1 MMGPLAPR
9 RKTAMPGKLL
19 TREEAADMCRVSLG
33 TFDARVRPHL
43 RVKRVGVRVL
53 IPESEIERWIEA
65 EEVEAEQNRGL
76 LPETGT
82 RSDRRPSEESG
93 TFASAKPLVAESEAP
108 EPRILAKLKKLEIAC
123 TLKLSPNR
131 LRSALREPHECPNE
145 SGSLPEALSAQA
157 SGTSRKQ

>member
-1 MMGPLAPR
+1 
-9 RKTAMPGKLL
+9 MPGKLL

-65 EEVEAEQNRGL
+65 EADEAEAGQNPAL

>member
-1 MMGPLAPR
+1 
-9 RKTAMPGKLL
+9 MPGKLL

-65 EEVEAEQNRGL
+65 EEVEAEQNRAL
-76 LPETGT
+76 SLETDT
-82 RSDRRPSEESG
+82 RSDRRQSEESG
-93 TFASAKPLVAESEAP
+93 TFVSAKPLAEVSEAL

-123 TLKLSPNR
+123 TPKHSPNR
-131 LRSALREPHECPNE
+131 LRNALREPHELLNE
-145 SGSLPEALSAQA
+145 SESLPEALLPEQA
-157 SGTSRKQ
+157 SGPSRKR

>member
-1 MMGPLAPR
+1 
-9 RKTAMPGKLL
+9 MPGKLL

-65 EEVEAEQNRGL
+65 EEVEAEQNRAL
-76 LPETGT
+76 SLETDT
-82 RSDRRPSEESG
+82 RSDRRQSEESG
-93 TFASAKPLVAESEAP
+93 TFVSAKPLAEVSEAL

-123 TLKLSPNR
+123 TPKRSPDR
-131 LRSALREPHECPNE
+131 LRNALREPHELLNE
-145 SGSLPEALSAQA
+145 SESLPEALLPEQA
-157 SGTSRKQ
+157 SGTSRKR